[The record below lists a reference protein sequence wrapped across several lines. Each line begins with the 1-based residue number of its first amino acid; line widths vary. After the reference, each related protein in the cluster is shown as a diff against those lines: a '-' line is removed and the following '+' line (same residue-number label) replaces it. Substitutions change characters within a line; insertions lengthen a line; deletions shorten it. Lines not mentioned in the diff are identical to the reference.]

1 VRKLAIAGLLS
12 TLSPLAALLPGI
24 DPGSSNAGDEGE
36 AGCERLI
43 QLAGAPPAPA
53 KVR

>member
-1 VRKLAIAGLLS
+1 MAGFLAALQ
-12 TLSPLAALLPGI
+12 PLAALLPGI
-24 DPGSSNAGDEGE
+24 DPPGGGDSVDGE

-43 QLAGAPPAPA
+43 RLADTPAVPA